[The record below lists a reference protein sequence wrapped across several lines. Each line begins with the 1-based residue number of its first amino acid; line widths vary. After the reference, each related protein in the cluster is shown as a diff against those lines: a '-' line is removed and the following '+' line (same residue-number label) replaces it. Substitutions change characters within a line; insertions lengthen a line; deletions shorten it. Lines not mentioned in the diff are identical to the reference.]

1 MSETL
6 GSHGEKP
13 TAGKIGQGRGRC
25 DADVTEKGQNQQH
38 FHEGSTGISPAWLC
52 ISSVFGTALVA
63 SSRSSLSIGP
73 RLEGYGN
80 ALQF

>member
-13 TAGKIGQGRGRC
+13 TAGKIGKGRGRC

-38 FHEGSTGISPAWLC
+38 FHEGSTGISPA
-52 ISSVFGTALVA
+52 
-63 SSRSSLSIGP
+63 
-73 RLEGYGN
+73 
-80 ALQF
+80 